1 MAIANAVTRGL
12 RNLLRPINERMK
24 TMDCAAF
31 AASARLVI
39 RQHQIAPQSG
49 ITGVGH
55 VDHPF
60 LAASRPWGRRC
71 KAASRRTHEKMS
83 LSVGREPSHSR
94 ATAYSTVTTAFTT
107 FSTVLV
113 S

>member
-1 MAIANAVTRGL
+1 MYECTPPSSGPIRVE
-12 RNLLRPINERMK
+12 RP
-24 TMDCAAF
+24 
-31 AASARLVI
+31 L
-39 RQHQIAPQSG
+39 
-49 ITGVGH
+49 
-55 VDHPF
+55 
-60 LAASRPWGRRC
+60 LAASRPWSRRC

-83 LSVGREPSHSR
+83 LSVGREPSHFR

>member
-1 MAIANAVTRGL
+1 MGTTAQKSG
-12 RNLLRPINERMK
+12 MGDK
-24 TMDCAAF
+24 C
-31 AASARLVI
+31 I
-39 RQHQIAPQSG
+39 R
-49 ITGVGH
+49 V
-55 VDHPF
+55 VV
-60 LAASRPWGRRC
+60 AASRPWGRRC

-83 LSVGREPSHSR
+83 LSVGRETSHSR